1 MKRVILIVL
10 GVILLLFGT
19 PMLVGGTMLA
29 AWAGGE
35 DPTIGGRIGSVESS
49 GYAVVSDEVDVS
61 WEWPFAD
68 RWDITLGVDSDSSDQ
83 PVFFGYGPT
92 EAVDAYLA
100 GSPYTLVVSIGTG
113 DGRQDGDV
121 EIPGT
126 QAPEPPGELDFWN
139 QQTSGV
145 GRQSLVLDPTA
156 GDFRFV
162 AMNADASQGVSLRVY
177 GSFQVPFLGPVGVGL
192 AVFGGLLVVLG
203 IVLLVLGIRSKPAPP
218 QQPTYPGY
226 PQQQPGYPPQQ
237 QPYPGAAPQ
246 APVPPPTVAP
256 PTSQPPG
263 GQPPGGQPPAGQPPA
278 GQPPAGQPPAG
289 QPPAG
294 QPPAGQPPTGPPTS
308 PS

>member
-1 MKRVILIVL
+1 MKRVVLIVL
-10 GVILLLFGT
+10 GVVLLLFGT

-49 GYAVVSDEVDVS
+49 GYAVVSDQVDVS
-61 WEWPFAD
+61 WEWPLAD
-68 RWDITLGVDSDSSDQ
+68 RWDITLGVDSDNSDQ

-113 DGRQDGDV
+113 DQRQSDDI

-126 QAPEPPGELDFWN
+126 EAPEPPGEQDFWT

-145 GRQSLVLDPTA
+145 GRQSLVLDPSS

-177 GSFQVPFLGPVGVGL
+177 GSFQVPFLGPVGVGV
-192 AVFGGLLVVLG
+192 AVFGGLLILLG
-203 IVLLVLGIRSKPAPP
+203 IVLLVLGIRAKPAQP
-218 QQPTYPGY
+218 QQSAYAGY
-226 PQQQPGYPPQQ
+226 PQQGYPPQQ

-246 APVPPPTVAP
+246 APVPPPNVAP
-256 PTSQPPG
+256 PT
-263 GQPPGGQPPAGQPPA
+263 
-278 GQPPAGQPPAG
+278 
-289 QPPAG
+289 
-294 QPPAGQPPTGPPTS
+294 GQPPTGDPPTGPPSS
-308 PS
+308 PN

>member
-1 MKRVILIVL
+1 MKRVVLIVL
-10 GVILLLFGT
+10 GVVLLLFGT
-19 PMLVGGTMLA
+19 PMLIGGTMLA

-49 GYAVVSDEVDVS
+49 GYAVVSDQVDVS
-61 WEWPFAD
+61 WEWPLAD
-68 RWDITLGVDSDSSDQ
+68 RWDITLGVDSDNSDQ

-113 DGRQDGDV
+113 DQRQTDDI

-126 QAPEPPGELDFWN
+126 EAPEPPGEQDFWT
-139 QQTSGV
+139 QQTSGA
-145 GRQSLVLDPTA
+145 GRQSLVLDPGS

-177 GSFQVPFLGPVGVGL
+177 GSFQVPFLGPVGVGV
-192 AVFGGLLVVLG
+192 AVFGGLLILLG

-218 QQPTYPGY
+218 QQPAYAGY
-226 PQQQPGYPPQQ
+226 PQPQPGYPQQ

-246 APVPPPTVAP
+246 APVPPPNAAP
-256 PTSQPPG
+256 PT
-263 GQPPGGQPPAGQPPA
+263 GQPPVGQPPAAQPPT
-278 GQPPAGQPPAG
+278 GE
-289 QPPAG
+289 
-294 QPPAGQPPTGPPTS
+294 PPTGPPS
-308 PS
+308 NPN